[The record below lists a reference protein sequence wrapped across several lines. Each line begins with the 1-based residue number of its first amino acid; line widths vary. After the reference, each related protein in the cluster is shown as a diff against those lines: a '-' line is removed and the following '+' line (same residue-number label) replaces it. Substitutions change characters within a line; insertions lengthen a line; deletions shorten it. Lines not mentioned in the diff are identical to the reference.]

1 MIDSERM
8 PGDWNSHAK
17 IMHYFG
23 FQNKKRPCSPFP
35 RTMEHPT
42 GGPLEKETDR
52 LFEGSCNQSD
62 MRIDMLCTR
71 SGNRTRTTIAGHR
84 ILSPACL
91 PIPPSELPPP
101 RGGAAKI
108 RNNLRFAKIHIAE
121 HRPEVVAPEPAN
133 LPVAPEPGHLA
144 LGIVPRIALDGLDRL
159 VVGAT
164 SVEVVE

>member
-42 GGPLEKETDR
+42 GGPQEKETDR
-52 LFEGSCNQSD
+52 LLEDSCNQSD

-91 PIPPSELPPP
+91 PIPPSEPHTPFL
-101 RGGAAKI
+101 RKATAKI
-108 RNNLRFAKIHIAE
+108 RNILRFYKPLRLLPPQKKRGRRPQRPCVRRSSVSRWRPGWLRR
-121 HRPEVVAPEPAN
+121 HRARTT
-133 LPVAPEPGHLA
+133 GFR
-144 LGIVPRIALDGLDRL
+144 GR
-159 VVGAT
+159 VGT
-164 SVEVVE
+164 T